1 MLHWYVAEVA
11 LPSARRLERQLL
23 RLGAIDIQVPVPGYV
38 LWQGDATW
46 EGQLRTISGVRLVS
60 IVGQE
65 EVQQMDSG
73 KSRQAEVGVGA
84 TVSVPCG
91 SMRVVGRVDAMK
103 DGKATIV
110 AALFGRPI
118 KVTVPQTQVTVVE
131 LPEVWQ

>member
-1 MLHWYVAEVA
+1 MGLWYVAEVA
-11 LPSARRLERQLL
+11 LPSTRRFEQQLQ

-38 LWQGDATW
+38 LWQGEATW
-46 EGQLRTISGVRLVS
+46 EDQLRTINGVRMVS
-60 IVGQE
+60 AVGQE

-73 KSRQAEVGVGA
+73 KVRQAEVGIGA

-91 SMRVVGRVDAMK
+91 SMRVIGRVDAMK

-118 KVTVPQTQVTVVE
+118 KVTVAQSQVTVVE